1 LWLAVAALLTV
12 GCRSPQDAV
21 RPVIHTNDDRIVAM
35 KAAPIVIV
43 AEMGRAKLLP
53 GKPRAVEKP
62 PGIGGPDA
70 PEVLLDLAEISA
82 KVRLTLRGPEMNGF
96 VFYTWVYH
104 FGKHGGPRLFHPNL
118 GSIHVMFLKR
128 ESGYLHTVGDY
139 PNYDIEI
146 ASQLFPS
153 FLAVWRTGYGQE
165 ADLVD
170 HITAVLLKA
179 DLEEFP
185 HVYADQRIRDLVEL
199 TGPTW
204 FASQLDRLCQDLG
217 NPAGRAEACRV
228 LAEEYGR

>member
-1 LWLAVAALLTV
+1 M
-12 GCRSPQDAV
+12 
-21 RPVIHTNDDRIVAM
+21 N
-35 KAAPIVIV
+35 AAPIIIV

-62 PGIGGPDA
+62 PGIGGPNL

-82 KVRLTLRGPEMNGF
+82 KVRLTLRGPEMNDF
-96 VFYTWVYH
+96 VFYTWVYQ

-118 GSIHVMFLKR
+118 GSVHVMFLKR

-153 FLAVWRTGYGQE
+153 FLAVWGTGYGQE
-165 ADLVD
+165 SDLIVD
-170 HITAVLLKA
+170 HIAAGLLKA

-185 HVYADQRIRDLVEL
+185 HRYPDQNMNELWGL
-199 TGPTW
+199 TGAAW
-204 FASQLDRLCQDLG
+204 FASQLDRLCHDVG
-217 NPAGRAEACRV
+217 NPAGRAEACRA
-228 LAEEYGR
+228 LAQEYRLILPPD